1 MAWRVAASLEH
12 LLAQVNAQWPGR
24 SKDSDGGIG
33 NAEHASRGSDHNP
46 WVKDGKMGV
55 VTARDF
61 THDPRSG
68 MDSYVLAQALLDS
81 RDPRIKYVISN
92 HRIASGAA
100 GPSPWKWRK
109 YTGANPHDHHC
120 HVSVREEKKYY
131 DDASDWTAVVGALSA
146 KPTPAAKQPATLPP
160 MLKRGSR
167 GEDVKHA
174 QRLLKVAVDGKYGKV
189 TEDAVRAYQKK
200 RGLGVDGKIGP
211 QTWKALLG
219 LN

>member
-1 MAWRVAASLEH
+1 MTWRVAGSLEK
-12 LLAQVNAQWPGR
+12 LLSQINERFPGR
-24 SKDSDGGIG
+24 NKDSDGGIG
-33 NAEHASRGSDHNP
+33 NAEHASRSSDHNP
-46 WVKDGKMGV
+46 WVKDGKTGI

-68 MDSYVLAQALLDS
+68 CDSYVLAQALLDS

-92 HRIASGAA
+92 RRIASGTG

-120 HVSVREEKKYY
+120 HVSVEDDKRLY
-131 DDASDWTAVVGALSA
+131 DDTTVWDIDLMASL
-146 KPTPAAKQPATLPP
+146 KPTAPARQPATLPP
-160 MLKRGSR
+160 LLKKGSR

-174 QRLLKVAVDGKYGKV
+174 QKLLKIRVDGSYGKN
-189 TEDAVRAYQKK
+189 TEAAVRSFQTK
-200 RGLGVDGKIGP
+200 RKLGVDGRIGP

-219 LN
+219 LS

>member
-24 SKDSDGGIG
+24 NKDSDGGIG
-33 NAEHASRGSDHNP
+33 NAEHASRSSDHNP
-46 WVKDGKMGV
+46 WVMDGKNGV

-68 MDSYVLAQALLDS
+68 MDSYVLAQALIDS

-92 HRIASGAA
+92 GSITSGSA
-100 GPSPWKWRK
+100 GPSPWKRRK
-109 YTGANPHDHHC
+109 YTGVNPHDHHC
-120 HVSVREEKKYY
+120 HVSVRNEKKYY
-131 DDASDWTAVVGALSA
+131 DDASDWTAVAGALSA

-160 MLKRGSR
+160 LLRRGSK

-174 QRLLKVAVDGKYGKV
+174 QKLLKITVDGKFGPG
-189 TEDAVRAYQKK
+189 TEAAVKASQKK
-200 RGLGVDGKIGP
+200 AGLHQDGVIGP
-211 QTWKALLG
+211 QTWKSLLG
-219 LN
+219 LT